1 MIVFNMIYGFLKQ
14 YNLWILTSNNPSST
28 RKDFANF
35 DSIGVSNFGSIG
47 SLIFASLIFA
57 RKQSRQLR
65 SIVLL

>member
-47 SLIFASLIFA
+47 SLIFA

>member
-14 YNLWILTSNNPSST
+14 YDLWILTSNNPSST
-28 RKDFANF
+28 RKDFGNF
-35 DSIGVSNFGSIG
+35 DNIGVNNFGSIG
-47 SLIFASLIFA
+47 SLISA

>member
-14 YNLWILTSNNPSST
+14 YDLWILTSNNPSST
-28 RKDFANF
+28 RKDFGNF
-35 DSIGVSNFGSIG
+35 DSIGVNNFGSIG
-47 SLIFASLIFA
+47 SLISA